1 MDKKI
6 DFKDFM
12 SVLAAS
18 KEKADYEKKL
28 DAYKEKPFLQRL
40 FTRRPK
46 DPVPGKS
53 SYDLKE
59 LAVES
64 FPLAFPEFG
73 NRFIPSADSPEA
85 YATDIRLQFEND
97 KPVVVFRVNDKLGNR
112 FDETHFELN
121 PEVGFIPQYQ
131 RSSDKEQNNRNRHY
145 AYDSA
150 MEQRF
155 KGEEIEKVYSAFD
168 KFRQS
173 DSAREMGL
181 ISGEKEFLSYA
192 KEFGTV
198 PFEKIE
204 KAVHEDA
211 EEKAKY
217 NRVYQQECG
226 RSIVRN
232 LGDYAMNKAH
242 ARAIA
247 TLCNDKPRE
256 NTVAARARF
265 NALYDSTR
273 NLDNNSIFN
282 MVEKRREL
290 SVEGLIQLHKDEML
304 VATNKTFGKL
314 SLKQQEELYHRVAID
329 AMNCG
334 YSQEKISAAIKIDLS
349 RSGVGADVPEPNYNT
364 CYIEAANDFRKKL
377 DSELDKR
384 APFLH
389 TEFVAGYGPQ
399 DSRKYPKPSDG
410 IRERFEK
417 TNDALRARDFLM
429 ANGFE
434 NVPRKDISPEEA
446 GHLLYTAK
454 AELSPKEVAAY
465 LDCPVSEVE
474 AGYNRGY
481 GEDVSKALGKEAGKD
496 MKFSPAKTPM
506 EILNNDMADT
516 VVGLNM
522 KGDMQKLGEFCR
534 DAGISID
541 KSVEEGVLVAAGNMY
556 RHGDVTAAKN
566 TQNFREKW
574 NFTIS
579 AAKLEV
585 KHSMQN
591 KQEQKKVQKGAM
603 KL

>member
-1 MDKKI
+1 MDNKI

-46 DPVPGKS
+46 DPAPGRS
-53 SYDLKE
+53 SSDLKE

-73 NRFIPSADSPEA
+73 NRFIQSADSPEA
-85 YATDIRLQFEND
+85 YATNIRLQFEKD
-97 KPVVVFRVNDKLGNR
+97 KPVVVFRVDDKLGNM

-131 RSSDKEQNNRNRHY
+131 RSSDKEQNSRNRHY

-150 MEQRF
+150 MQQRF

-168 KFRQS
+168 KFRLS
-173 DSAREMGL
+173 DSAKEMGL
-181 ISGEKEFLSYA
+181 ISGENYS
-192 KEFGTV
+192 KEFGIV

-226 RSIVRN
+226 RSIIRN
-232 LGDYAMNKAH
+232 LGDYAMNKAY

-247 TLCNDKPRE
+247 TLCHDKPRE
-256 NTVAARARF
+256 NTVAARAHF

-282 MVEKRREL
+282 MAEKRREL

-304 VATNKTFGKL
+304 VATDKTFGKL
-314 SLKQQEELYHRVAID
+314 SQKQQEELYHSVAID

-334 YSQEKISAAIKIDLS
+334 YSQEEISSAIKMDLS
-349 RSGVGADVPEPNYNT
+349 RSGIGTDVSEPNYFN
-364 CYIEAANDFRKKL
+364 CKKEAANDFRKKL

-389 TEFVAGYGPQ
+389 TEFIAGYGPE
-399 DSRKYPKPSDG
+399 DSRKYPRPSDG
-410 IRERFEK
+410 IRERFER
-417 TNDALRARDFLM
+417 TNDALKARDFLM
-429 ANGFE
+429 ANGFK

-446 GHLLYTAK
+446 GHLLYTSKVELPPK
-454 AELSPKEVAAY
+454 AVAAY

-474 AGYNRGY
+474 AGYNRGF
-481 GEDVSKALGKEAGKD
+481 GEAVSSALEKEAGRD

-566 TQNFREKW
+566 TQNFRDKW